1 MATHPKQITIYVRHK
16 KTLISLALLP
26 VYLLGDERLVKQL
39 LWDNKLGASVSNG
52 IVNANVSI
60 TALVA
65 SRGRSSFENTYNRF
79 LYRRVCLHRLEKRI
93 LH

>member
-1 MATHPKQITIYVRHK
+1 MATHPKQITIYARHK

-26 VYLLGDERLVKQL
+26 VYLLGDERLVKQF

-52 IVNANVSI
+52 IVNADVSI

-65 SRGRSSFENTYNRF
+65 SRGTSLFENT
-79 LYRRVCLHRLEKRI
+79 
-93 LH
+93 